1 MTGDTHY
8 DLETLAELAEG
19 LLDAATAL
27 QVREHLAICDPCGE
41 SLADLAAVRE
51 VLAATPTPAM
61 PMGVALRIDR
71 ALAAEAESFRGG
83 GVGLVEA
90 PAWDDIMRD
99 APWET
104 TSSPAPA
111 PVTRLGIV
119 GDDGTVVPVTRPG
132 TGGEGDAPVVRPEV
146 AGDDRDRGFDGEPAV
161 PAARLGVVGDDGTVV
176 PAPVRRRRGSGAA
189 RRRWALPAVAGMAA
203 AAVIGATVVSTNMFA
218 ASGPGQNDPIAL
230 SPSASEPAY
239 QLTDSNWNYTEQELS
254 GSLLEYIGPAQIVDA
269 AQATDASK
277 IDQCVQQVS
286 KKIGRFP
293 FAVDQG
299 FYNGQEAN
307 IMVFWQNKAKNT
319 VRVHVVGPQCENV
332 RKPAF
337 AQWK

>member
-8 DLETLAELAEG
+8 DLEILAELAEG
-19 LLDAATAL
+19 LLDAATAMR
-27 QVREHLAICDPCGE
+27 VREHLAICDPCGE

-104 TSSPAPA
+104 SSPAEPA
-111 PVTRLGIV
+111 PWETTPQR
-119 GDDGTVVPVTRPG
+119 VPL
-132 TGGEGDAPVVRPEV
+132 PEPE
-146 AGDDRDRGFDGEPAV
+146 RELEPAV
-161 PAARLGVVGDDGTVV
+161 RLGVVGDDGTVV
-176 PAPVRRRRGSGAA
+176 PVVPARRRGANR
-189 RRRWALPAVAGMAA
+189 RRRWAMPAAAAGVA
-203 AAVIGATVVSTNMFA
+203 AAVIGATALATGTLS
-218 ASGPGQNDPIAL
+218 ASGPDRLPTIAQ
-230 SPSASEPAY
+230 PVPADTIQY
-239 QLTDSNWNYTEQELS
+239 TLTDSNYNYTDAELR
-254 GSLLEYIGPAQIVDA
+254 GSLLDYIGPGTILWS
-269 AQATDASK
+269 TENSG
-277 IDQCVQQVS
+277 IDKCVRQVS
-286 KKIGRFP
+286 AEVGKSP

-307 IMVFWQNKAKNT
+307 ILLFWENQAKNT
-319 VRVHVVGPQCENV
+319 VRVHVVGPQCDDV
-332 RKPAF
+332 RKPGLAS
-337 AQWK
+337 WE

>member
-8 DLETLAELAEG
+8 DLEILAELAEG
-19 LLDAATAL
+19 LLDAATAM

-51 VLAATPTPAM
+51 MLAVTPTPAM

-104 TSSPAPA
+104 RSPSEPAPWESSPLPEQEPEPA
-111 PVTRLGIV
+111 VRLGIV
-119 GDDGTVVPVTRPG
+119 GDDGTVIPASP
-132 TGGEGDAPVVRPEV
+132 ASP
-146 AGDDRDRGFDGEPAV
+146 AGPA
-161 PAARLGVVGDDGTVV
+161 
-176 PAPVRRRRGSGAA
+176 RRRGATR
-189 RRRWALPAVAGMAA
+189 RRRWAMPAAAAAGVA
-203 AAVIGATVVSTNMFA
+203 AAVIGATALATGTLT
-218 ASGPGQNDPIAL
+218 ASGPDPGPPIAQ
-230 SPSASEPAY
+230 PAPRDTVQY
-239 QLTDSNWNYTEQELS
+239 ALTDSNWNYTDAELR
-254 GSLLEYIGPAQIVDA
+254 GSLLNYIGPATIVGTADK
-269 AQATDASK
+269 SG
-277 IDQCVQQVS
+277 IDKCVRQVS
-286 KKIGRFP
+286 AEIGKSP

-307 IMVFWQNKAKNT
+307 ILLFWQNQAKNT
-319 VRVHVVGPQCENV
+319 VRVHVVGPQCDDV
-332 RKPAF
+332 RKPGLARW
-337 AQWK
+337 Q